1 MFVDL
6 SDKKIVVEGGGNIA
20 TRRIKTLLQFTRN
33 ITAVAPKTTMEL
45 HELGKAGFVNL
56 INRPVKRS
64 DFAMAFM
71 VIAATNDWKLNDEI
85 YRVCKEEG
93 IYVNV
98 ADDKSKCDF
107 YFPGIYMQDEVVVG
121 ITASGLNHKKAR
133 RVRVAIQEA
142 MEVSGSYQYTG
153 DHCGSRM
160 QPQPGQWTA
169 QGVCSVQLS

>member
-1 MFVDL
+1 MKNKRFFTMFVDL
-6 SDKKIVVEGGGNIA
+6 SDKKIVVVGGGNIA

-64 DFAMAFM
+64 DFTMAFM

-133 RVRVAIQEA
+133 KVRVAIQEA
-142 MEVSGSYQYTG
+142 MEAS
-153 DHCGSRM
+153 DNEE
-160 QPQPGQWTA
+160 
-169 QGVCSVQLS
+169 